1 MKHILPIITIT
12 TLAAAASAQTAAA
25 APAGLSYNQVSVSYL
40 RTSIQGFSGNANGW
54 AIQASSFVGNSNV
67 LVAAQTTIGGDI
79 GNGADQAYIGYVFK
93 NVGGFADV
101 LAFVGSNETYGVRAR
116 KNLGSNFE
124 ASLQYV
130 EGGASGNSEYGISV
144 GYNFSHQVSVDLGYS
159 RMKDVVGTADAT
171 QWSLGLR
178 YNF

>member
-1 MKHILPIITIT
+1 MKHILPILTIT
-12 TLAAAASAQTAAA
+12 TLAAAASAQSAA

-40 RTSIQGFSGNANGW
+40 RTSVQGFSGHTNGW
-54 AIQASSFVGNSNV
+54 AIQASSFIGNSNV

-79 GNGADQAYIGYVFK
+79 GNGSDQAYIGYVFK

-101 LAFVGSNETYGVRAR
+101 LAFVGSDETYGIRAR
-116 KNLGSNFE
+116 KDLGSNFE

-144 GYNFSHQVSVDLGYS
+144 GYNVTKQVSVDLGYI
-159 RMKDVVGTADAT
+159 RIKDAVLTSDAT